1 MQKDE
6 NKKGKPGAVFY
17 IMFFI
22 LLAVFLFSSYK
33 VITGLLKSEKEK
45 KGFEDLAAIVAA
57 NRDTS
62 NNTQQDPSSE
72 PSDGQDG
79 DQGPLRQY
87 LPLFEMN
94 PDFFG
99 WLYIED
105 TGIDYPV
112 MYTPDRPEYY
122 LHRAFDGSYSD
133 SGVPFIDARCP
144 SDGNFLLIYGHHMRN
159 KTMFGQLPK
168 YADQSFC
175 EQHPVIHFDTLNEQR
190 EYRVIAAF
198 YSRVYAKDETGVFR
212 YYEYTNLIDEEI
224 FNEYIRQ
231 VKAAAI
237 YDTGFDVSYGDEIL
251 TLSTC
256 SYHTADGRFVV
267 VASRCS

>member
-1 MQKDE
+1 
-6 NKKGKPGAVFY
+6 
-17 IMFFI
+17 MFFI

-62 NNTQQDPSSE
+62 NNTQQDPSSV